1 MLSARRF
8 VLSAL
13 TALALAVPG
22 ATLPAAV
29 PTAAVAADDQQP
41 SSDAE
46 HRSVPLEPLAQ
57 ATSGEG
63 ADVLRGTLAV
73 DDRAVTVVGVRW
85 SGPQDG
91 GARLRVENEG
101 AWGEWTSLEDGLATG
116 PEEEGAETGE
126 WGTDGTVLLDAD
138 RVQVELSGEA
148 QDARI
153 ESWTTWVTQDDV
165 ETVTELPTADA
176 ATKGLTVGRRKD
188 WAQDMGLIPSNGP
201 VRPTPK
207 LGITLHHTATEAYY
221 SAADVPAM
229 LRAVYRYHAHTLDWR
244 DVGYNAIVD
253 RYGRV
258 WEGRSGGLENN
269 VQGAHSYGMNY
280 DWFGLS
286 SLGNHEI
293 SGVPQ
298 AELAALARTAGWVL
312 NTNGVDVNSQRRY
325 TNSYLGWTRT
335 LSALHGHRDV
345 YATSCP
351 GWQMYQMM
359 GALRTMV
366 AAEQQLARTAVQRIG
381 GSNRY
386 DVAAGLAHEGA
397 PYGVDTAY
405 LTQGVEIA
413 DALGVGP
420 VASKGNAAV
429 LLTKPTEVPPATVE
443 VLEAMGAL
451 EVVLVGGEKAVTPA
465 VGRALQAKGY
475 AVRRVAG
482 EDRYDTA
489 VQLSYEQKWR
499 SGTVYLASGSN
510 LTDAL
515 GGGAAAAHVGAPM
528 LLTRTTNLPPV
539 TAARLAELAPSRVV
553 VLGGTGAVA
562 DSVVRQAETL
572 LPGARVE
579 RLGGG
584 NRYQTS
590 ALIAMDAFEHSTTA
604 VLAAGDAPV
613 DAMAGTQL
621 AADRSAPLLLVRKGC
636 RTGSVD
642 DVYDALDIRISRLAG
657 GSGVLSWDAG
667 SRTC

>member
-1 MLSARRF
+1 MSSARRF

-13 TALALAVPG
+13 TAMALVVPG
-22 ATLPAAV
+22 IGV
-29 PTAAVAADDQQP
+29 PTALATDESPADPQ
-41 SSDAE
+41 
-46 HRSVPLEPLAQ
+46 HRSVALDPVPQ
-57 ATSGEG
+57 TTSAEG
-63 ADVLRGTLAV
+63 ADVLRGTLDV
-73 DDRAVTVVGVRW
+73 DERAVTVVGVRW

-91 GARLRVENEG
+91 GARMRVEQEG

-116 PEEEGAETGE
+116 PEEGAGEGD
-126 WGTDGTVLLDAD
+126 WGTEGTVLLDAD
-138 RVQVELSGEA
+138 RVQVELSGDTA
-148 QDARI
+148 DARI
-153 ESWTTWVTQDDV
+153 ESWTTY
-165 ETVTELPTADA
+165 VTEQDA
-176 ATKGLTVGRRKD
+176 ATVAELPVPDAEPDGLVVARRKD
-188 WAQDMGLIPSNGP
+188 WAQGMDLIPSAGP
-201 VRPTPK
+201 IRPSAK
-207 LGITLHHTATEAYY
+207 MGITLHHTATDAYY
-221 SAADVPAM
+221 AAEDVPAM

-244 DVGYNAIVD
+244 DVGYNVIVD

-293 SGVPQ
+293 SPVPQ
-298 AELAALARTAGWVL
+298 AELAGLARTAGWVL
-312 NTNGVDVNSQRRY
+312 NLHGVDVTQQKRY
-325 TNSYLGWTRT
+325 TNAYLGWTRT
-335 LSALHGHRDV
+335 LSTLHGHRDV

-351 GWQMYQMM
+351 GWQMYQML

-366 AAEQQLARTAVQRIG
+366 AAEQRLDRTAVQRIG
-381 GSNRY
+381 GSTRY

-397 PYGVDTAY
+397 AYGVDTAY
-405 LTQGVEIA
+405 VTQGQEIA

-420 VASKGNAAV
+420 VASKGHAAV
-429 LLTKPTEVPPATVE
+429 LLTRPEAVPPSTMG
-443 VLEAMGAL
+443 VLEDMGAL

-465 VGRALQAKGY
+465 VGRAFERQGY
-475 AVRRVAG
+475 AVRRVSG
-482 EDRYDTA
+482 TDRYDTA
-489 VQLSYEQKWR
+489 VQLSYEQEWD

-515 GGGAAAAHVGAPM
+515 GGGAAAAHVEAPM
-528 LLTRTTNLPPV
+528 LLTRTANLPPV

-562 DSVVRQAETL
+562 ESVVRQAQRL
-572 LPGARVE
+572 LPEASIE

-590 ALIAMDAFEHSTTA
+590 AIIAMDAFEQSTTA
-604 VLAAGDAPV
+604 VLAAGDAAV

-636 RTGSVD
+636 RTNSVD
-642 DVYDALDIRISRLAG
+642 EVYDALDIRLSRLAG

-667 SRTC
+667 STTC

>member
-1 MLSARRF
+1 MPSARRF

-13 TALALAVPG
+13 TAMALVVPGVGVPAALAEEPS
-22 ATLPAAV
+22 
-29 PTAAVAADDQQP
+29 ADP
-41 SSDAE
+41 E
-46 HRSVPLEPLAQ
+46 HRSVALDPVAQ
-57 ATSGEG
+57 TTSGEG
-63 ADVLRGTLAV
+63 ADVLRGTLDV
-73 DDRAVTVVGVRW
+73 DERAVTVVGVRW

-91 GARLRVENEG
+91 GARMRVEQEG

-116 PEEEGAETGE
+116 PDEQGQEAGE
-126 WGTDGTVLLDAD
+126 WGTEGTVLLDAD
-138 RVQVELSGEA
+138 RVQVELSGETE
-148 QDARI
+148 DARI
-153 ESWTTWVTQDDV
+153 ESWTTYVTAQ
-165 ETVTELPTADA
+165 DA
-176 ATKGLTVGRRKD
+176 ATVAELPVPDAGPDGLVVARRKD
-188 WAQDMGLIPSNGP
+188 WAQDMDLIPSAGP
-201 VRPTPK
+201 IRPSPK
-207 LGITLHHTATEAYY
+207 MGITLHHTATDAYY
-221 SAADVPAM
+221 AAEDVPAM

-244 DVGYNAIVD
+244 DVGYNAMVD

-293 SGVPQ
+293 SPVPQ
-298 AELAALARTAGWVL
+298 AELAGLARTAGWVL
-312 NTNGVDVNSQRRY
+312 NLHGADVTQQKRY

-335 LSALHGHRDV
+335 LSTLHGHRDV

-351 GWQMYQMM
+351 GWQMYQML

-366 AAEQQLARTAVQRIG
+366 AAEQRLERTAVQRIG
-381 GSNRY
+381 GATRY

-405 LTQGVEIA
+405 ITQGGEIA

-420 VASKGNAAV
+420 VASKGHAAV
-429 LLTKPTEVPPATVE
+429 LLTRPEEVPPSTVE
-443 VLEAMGAL
+443 VLEDMGAL
-451 EVVLVGGEKAVTPA
+451 EVVLVGGTQAVTPA
-465 VGRALQAKGY
+465 VGRALEAEGY
-475 AVRRVAG
+475 AVRRVSG
-482 EDRYDTA
+482 TDRYDTA
-489 VQLSYEQKWR
+489 VQLSYEQQWH

-515 GGGAAAAHVGAPM
+515 GGGAAAAHVEAPM
-528 LLTRTTNLPPV
+528 LLTRTTALPPV
-539 TAARLAELAPSRVV
+539 TAARLAELAPQRVV

-562 DSVVRQAETL
+562 ESVVQQAQQL
-572 LPGARVE
+572 LPGASIE
-579 RLGGG
+579 RIGGA

-590 ALIAMDAFEHSTTA
+590 ALIAMDAFEQSTTA

-636 RTGSVD
+636 RTTSVD
-642 DVYDALDIRISRLAG
+642 EVYDALDIRLSRLAG

-667 SRTC
+667 SATC

>member
-1 MLSARRF
+1 MPSARRF

-13 TALALAVPG
+13 TAMALVVPGVGVGAALADEPS
-22 ATLPAAV
+22 
-29 PTAAVAADDQQP
+29 ADP
-41 SSDAE
+41 E
-46 HRSVPLEPLAQ
+46 HRTVALDPVPQ
-57 ATSGEG
+57 TTSAEG
-63 ADVLRGTLAV
+63 ADVLRGTLDV
-73 DDRAVTVVGVRW
+73 DERAVTVVGVRW

-91 GARLRVENEG
+91 GARMRVEQEG

-116 PEEEGAETGE
+116 PEEDAQKAEGD
-126 WGTDGTVLLDAD
+126 WGTEGTVLLDAD
-138 RVQVELSGEA
+138 RVQVELSGET

-153 ESWTTWVTQDDV
+153 ESWTTY
-165 ETVTELPTADA
+165 VTEQDA
-176 ATKGLTVGRRKD
+176 ATVAELPVPDAEPDGLVVARRKD
-188 WAQDMGLIPSNGP
+188 WAQGMDLIPSAGP
-201 VRPTPK
+201 IRTSAK
-207 LGITLHHTATEAYY
+207 MGITLHHTATDAYY
-221 SAADVPAM
+221 AAEDVPAM

-244 DVGYNAIVD
+244 DVGYNAMVD

-293 SGVPQ
+293 SPVPQ
-298 AELAALARTAGWVL
+298 AELAGLARTAGWVL
-312 NTNGVDVNSQRRY
+312 NLHGADVGQQQRY
-325 TNSYLGWTRT
+325 TNAYLGWTRT
-335 LSALHGHRDV
+335 LSTLHGHRDV

-351 GWQMYQMM
+351 GWQMYQML

-366 AAEQQLARTAVQRIG
+366 AAEQRLDRTAVQRIG
-381 GSNRY
+381 GSTRY

-405 LTQGVEIA
+405 VTQGQEIA

-420 VASKGNAAV
+420 VASKGHAAV
-429 LLTKPTEVPPATVE
+429 LLTRPEAVPPSTMD
-443 VLEAMGAL
+443 VLEDMGAL
-451 EVVLVGGEKAVTPA
+451 EVVLVGGTKAVTPA
-465 VGRALQAKGY
+465 VGRAFEAQGY
-475 AVRRVAG
+475 AVRRVSG
-482 EDRYDTA
+482 TDRYDTA
-489 VQLSYEQKWR
+489 VQLSYEQEWHG
-499 SGTVYLASGSN
+499 GTVYLASGTN

-515 GGGAAAAHVGAPM
+515 GGGAAAAHVEAPM
-528 LLTRTTNLPPV
+528 LLTRTTTLPPV
-539 TAARLAELAPSRVV
+539 TAARLAELAPQRVV

-562 DSVVRQAETL
+562 ESVVRQTQRL
-572 LPGARVE
+572 LPGASIE

-636 RTGSVD
+636 RTNSVD
-642 DVYDALDIRISRLAG
+642 EVYDALDIRLSRLAG

-667 SRTC
+667 STTC